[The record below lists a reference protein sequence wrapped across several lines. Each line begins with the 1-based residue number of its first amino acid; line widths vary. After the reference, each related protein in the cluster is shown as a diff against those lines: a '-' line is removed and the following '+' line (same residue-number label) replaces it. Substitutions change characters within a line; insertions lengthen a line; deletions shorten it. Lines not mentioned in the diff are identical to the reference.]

1 MAMDPQ
7 HFDHVMTWPG
17 FACNSDAPTTG
28 QQRNCSLII
37 SMHFN
42 VCIMYASTLAITV
55 SRGLLICG
63 FTHSIVSADL
73 IRTEKCVWI
82 LACKKLCKPLK
93 FTCTGLLHEKR
104 EKLHERN
111 VGPRT
116 LGKFNRP
123 LQQLTINDKECQ
135 HNATSPL
142 RISIITR
149 KEKVSLDVFRNV
161 WKSSCMSMAWRVAF
175 TDTQVIR

>member
-1 MAMDPQ
+1 
-7 HFDHVMTWPG
+7 
-17 FACNSDAPTTG
+17 
-28 QQRNCSLII
+28 
-37 SMHFN
+37 
-42 VCIMYASTLAITV
+42 MYASTLAITV

-63 FTHSIVSADL
+63 FAHSIVSADL

-82 LACKKLCKPLK
+82 LTCKKLCKSLK
-93 FTCTGLLHEKR
+93 FTCTGLFHEKR

-123 LQQLTINDKECQ
+123 LQQLTNNDKECQ
-135 HNATSPL
+135 HNATTPI

-149 KEKVSLDVFRNV
+149 KENGESFTYVFRNV
-161 WKSSCMSMAWRVAF
+161 WKSSCMSMAWRIAF
-175 TDTQVIR
+175 TDTKVIR

>member
-1 MAMDPQ
+1 
-7 HFDHVMTWPG
+7 
-17 FACNSDAPTTG
+17 
-28 QQRNCSLII
+28 
-37 SMHFN
+37 
-42 VCIMYASTLAITV
+42 MYASTLAITV

-104 EKLHERN
+104 EKLHEGT

-116 LGKFNRP
+116 LGKFNWP
-123 LQQLTINDKECQ
+123 LHPLTINNKECQ

-142 RISIITR
+142 MISIITR
-149 KEKVSLDVFRNV
+149 KENGERVSLDVCRNV
-161 WKSSCMSMAWRVAF
+161 WKSSCMSMAWRIAF
-175 TDTQVIR
+175 TDTKVIR